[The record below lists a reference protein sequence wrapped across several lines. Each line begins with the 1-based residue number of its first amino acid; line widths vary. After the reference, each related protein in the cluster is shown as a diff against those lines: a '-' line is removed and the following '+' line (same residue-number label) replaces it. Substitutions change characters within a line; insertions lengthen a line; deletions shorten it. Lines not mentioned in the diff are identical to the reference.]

1 MGSTSA
7 TATRTAAR
15 GLITGV
21 RAHFP
26 AGAGRVSAGDGRPD
40 LLSLTPPAPL
50 VEHDRR
56 PRSCGV
62 GSFTVAAAPSP
73 HRRRVLDGPARA
85 SGETDLA
92 FLYRLARDYDCKLY
106 LEHGAA
112 PISSASWRR
121 PACSTPAGRGGP
133 DLPGQPGG
141 FDVAFEAF
149 ATAAEHHLVTTDPAT
164 GETVAFEADTAL
176 PGEWTWTP
184 DAERIARMGSAAAFV
199 NALVARSA
207 ARRAQ
212 LRDYWRTPAR
222 AAGVPARPASD
233 TAATY
238 GDRSRRLGQRA
249 RGRARGSIWLRPRA
263 LVTVAGAGGRW
274 SGEWYLA
281 EVRHVLDLP
290 RRSYTSAFVCTR

>member
-1 MGSTSA
+1 VAQLYGLQPGTIA
-7 TATRTAAR
+7 PTADAVLDEA
-15 GLITGV
+15 
-21 RAHFP
+21 
-26 AGAGRVSAGDGRPD
+26 
-40 LLSLTPPAPL
+40 
-50 VEHDRR
+50 R
-56 PRSCGV
+56 PRQQV
-62 GSFTVAAAPSP
+62 E
-73 HRRRVLDGPARA
+73 
-85 SGETDLA
+85 ETDLA

-112 PISSASWRR
+112 ADKLSFVATASLLDAE
-121 PACSTPAGRGGP
+121 PVAEALTYRGN
-133 DLPGQPGG
+133 LAE

-263 LVTVAGAGGRW
+263 LGTGAGAGGRW

-290 RRSYTSAFVCTR
+290 RRSYMSAFVCTR